1 VITLGAHEARVLAA
15 FGKRQLAWDPSLAAR
30 IVSSSKAIGVY
41 TAPPMDVLSFTSV
54 PAKEIPALDL
64 TVTLASLVDALEA
77 GANSGGTLDVAQMDP
92 APASW
97 VAGVSMLPPSHG
109 WQIPMYAVAGDLVA
123 DVDAARQE
131 FISRSQGLDPRAQ
144 QDIADEIWNRIA
156 WAGLP
161 MRMLHAAKRLGLLA
175 GDQARVAA
183 ATCGTWRRFST
194 PLGEIFHRIP
204 GETARFEIHVVR

>member
-15 FGKRQLAWDPSLAAR
+15 FGKRQLGWNPSLAAR
-30 IVSSSKAIGVY
+30 VVSSPKAIGVY
-41 TAPPMDVLSFTSV
+41 TAPPMDILSFTSV
-54 PAKEIPALDL
+54 PAQQIPALDL

-77 GANSGGTLDVAQMDP
+77 GANTGGTLDIAAMDP

-97 VAGVSMLPPSHG
+97 VAGVSMLPPSDG
-109 WQIPMYAVAGDLVA
+109 WQIPMYAVSGDLVA

-131 FISRSQGLDPRAQ
+131 FLTRSQGLSPQEQ
-144 QDIADEIWNRIA
+144 QEIADEIWDRMA

-183 ATCGTWRRFST
+183 ATCGTWRRFSA
-194 PLGEIFHRIP
+194 PLGEVFYRIP
-204 GETARFEIHVVR
+204 GEAARFEIHVVR